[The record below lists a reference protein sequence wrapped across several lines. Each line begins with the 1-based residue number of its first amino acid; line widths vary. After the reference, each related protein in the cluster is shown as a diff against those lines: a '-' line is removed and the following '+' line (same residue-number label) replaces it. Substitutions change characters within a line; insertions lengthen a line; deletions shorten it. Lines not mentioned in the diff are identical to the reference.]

1 MTKKFHIVH
10 IIPTLDMGGAER
22 LLLDIVK
29 RADKEI
35 FSLTVI
41 CFVRGGVWAEEIRQ
55 AGAELIILEKKGKF
69 DLFNLVKLWRALKVT
84 QPDLI
89 HTHLGGDIYGRFFG
103 RFLKVPIVSTE
114 HNLNK
119 DEGGLTKLLKRLT
132 ASAASLIIAVSQ
144 AVAKDASQ
152 RYKIAPDKI
161 KVIYNGLDV
170 LRFKSV
176 EIFKTLPIKIGAV
189 GRLVE
194 QKNFSV
200 LIKALSLLKTKDFTC
215 TITGAG
221 PLKDKLQTEI
231 NDLGLNHKV
240 YLPGLTNDIPEFLSQ
255 LDIFVAP
262 SAWEG
267 LGIAALEAGAS
278 SLPVIASAVDGLTE
292 IIDDGL
298 TGLLFIANDATQL
311 AHKIDYLIEHQAEA
325 RTLGKNL
332 ANKVIKNFD
341 VVNMVRQY
349 ELVYHSLLK

>member
-1 MTKKFHIVH
+1 MTKKIHIVH
-10 IIPTLDMGGAER
+10 VIPTLDMGGAER

-29 RADKEI
+29 RADKEV
-35 FSLTVI
+35 FALTVI
-41 CFVRGGVWAEEIRQ
+41 CFVRGGLWAEEIKQ
-55 AGAELIILEKKGKF
+55 AGAELIILEKKNKF
-69 DLFNLVKLWRALKVT
+69 DLANLVKLWRALKKA

-89 HTHLGGDIYGRFFG
+89 HTHLGGDIYGRWLG
-103 RFLKVPIVSTE
+103 QFLRVPIVSTE

-119 DEGGLTKLLKRLT
+119 DESWLVRLLKRST

-161 KVIYNGLDV
+161 KVIYNGLDI
-170 LRFKSV
+170 LRFKPV

-215 TITGAG
+215 MIAGAG
-221 PLKDKLQTEI
+221 PLKDKLQAEI
-231 NDLGLNHKV
+231 NNLALNHKV
-240 YLPGLTNDIPEFLSQ
+240 YLSGLTNNMPEFLSQ
-255 LDIFVAP
+255 LDIFVLP

-278 SLPVIASAVDGLTE
+278 GLPVVAAEVDGLTE

-298 TGLLFIANDATQL
+298 TGLLFSSNNANQL
-311 AHKIDYLIEHQAEA
+311 ASKIDYLIDHQTEA
-325 RTLGKNL
+325 RVLGVNL
-332 ANKVIKNFD
+332 YNKVIKNFD

-349 ELVYHSLLK
+349 ELVYRSLIK